1 MEAVYRWKG
10 DKRILLYE
18 EGNQILAQVVGTGR
32 TVQWGSLCR
41 DYHSCGASLLWE
53 NEIYVAYVNTENV
66 LMWDKL
72 FAEGRLVLVKDGLW
86 GSISDVTIA
95 PVVGERTLLYV
106 WYCMQ
111 GAENGRY
118 DLCVIDPLGERKVQ
132 RLVQGVG
139 RIEHYEILQHGE
151 VSYLL
156 YKLER
161 ETKPRIFAVDVSRLG
176 DISLSEYI
184 LCKEQTMQE
193 LEKRCKE
200 NDKNFHEA
208 VEQTQ
213 ADYEKRLKTT
223 VKSMEQRYKQ
233 QYDELAKLTQGM
245 QEEGRKWRE
254 LYYKSVTKD

>member
-1 MEAVYRWKG
+1 M
-10 DKRILLYE
+10 
-18 EGNQILAQVVGTGR
+18 
-32 TVQWGSLCR
+32 
-41 DYHSCGASLLWE
+41 
-53 NEIYVAYVNTENV
+53 
-66 LMWDKL
+66 
-72 FAEGRLVLVKDGLW
+72 
-86 GSISDVTIA
+86 
-95 PVVGERTLLYV
+95 
-106 WYCMQ
+106 
-111 GAENGRY
+111 
-118 DLCVIDPLGERKVQ
+118 
-132 RLVQGVG
+132 
-139 RIEHYEILQHGE
+139 
-151 VSYLL
+151 
-156 YKLER
+156 
-161 ETKPRIFAVDVSRLG
+161 DVSRLG